1 MDKTVLGLLVRIVVD
16 SINSVLDSTCAGVEN
31 CVVNSV
37 VALVAKIL
45 PTVVVWEE
53 TRSTVSVTRGVSE
66 DKFCVKVD
74 TSESISGVDSIER
87 KLCDS
92 EVRFAG
98 ATRFD
103 MKFAN
108 VVPTANEL
116 PGYIVEVTVT

>member
-1 MDKTVLGLLVRIVVD
+1 MLGLPVRIVVD
-16 SINSVLDSTCAGVEN
+16 SIDSVLDSTCAGVEN

-45 PTVVVWEE
+45 PMVVVWEE
-53 TRSTVSVTRGVSE
+53 TRSTVSVTRGVPE
-66 DKFCVKVD
+66 DKFCVKV
-74 TSESISGVDSIER
+74 ESISAVDSSER

-116 PGYIVEVTVT
+116 SGYIVEVTAT